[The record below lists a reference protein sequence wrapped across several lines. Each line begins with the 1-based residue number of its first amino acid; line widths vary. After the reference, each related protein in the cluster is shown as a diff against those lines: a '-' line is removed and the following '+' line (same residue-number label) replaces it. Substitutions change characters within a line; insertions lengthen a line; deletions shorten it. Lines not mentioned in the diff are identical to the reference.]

1 MTPEELQE
9 KIDAYAPWSNA
20 VLRFS
25 LGTDV
30 TAIDPDT
37 LNVVETEEIITY
49 VAALQPAPPRSN
61 GSAGANDNR
70 YEVKGRL
77 LSPTFFD
84 VRITNGAQAACTL
97 NGMEGRFEVSF
108 DLAMDSFHRA
118 SIRQE
123 IRGTFTVIG
132 GPGT

>member
-1 MTPEELQE
+1 MDAATLQSL
-9 KIDAYAPWSNA
+9 IDAYAPWSNA

-25 LGTDV
+25 VGTDV

-37 LNVVETEEIITY
+37 LNVIETQEILTY
-49 VAALQPAPPRSN
+49 VAALQPAPPRSDN
-61 GSAGANDNR
+61 SAGANDNR
-70 YEVKGRL
+70 YAVKGRL
-77 LSPTFFD
+77 LSPTFLD
-84 VRITNGAQAACTL
+84 VRITNGSQAACTL
-97 NGMEGRFEVSF
+97 NGMEGRLEISF

-123 IRGTFTVIG
+123 IRGNFTVIG